1 MGVIREPSARRV
13 KDGAAAMTDRNGIDA
28 TRVGHLPLE
37 GIRVVG
43 LEQAVAGPMCTR
55 HLGDLGAEVIKIERP
70 SGGDFARHYD
80 TAVEGQSANFVW
92 LNHGKMSVAVDVKS
106 EVGRQQLWS
115 ILDTADVFV
124 HNLGP
129 HAIDRL
135 GFGYESVS
143 ERNPRIVWCS
153 ISGYGVD
160 GPYSDRKGFDL
171 LLQGEAGV
179 MAITGTPEEPVKV
192 GVSIADNAA
201 GVYALSAVLAVLF
214 ERERTGVG
222 GRIDISLFDCM
233 AEWMSYPALLAKNGR
248 PPVRGGARHASIV
261 PYGPYRCGDDRM
273 VNIAVQTPVHW
284 ELFCRILGRPDWR
297 DDERYS
303 TNEVRVINRTSL
315 EPDLEATLASWT
327 ADQLIASLEDA
338 GIPYGRVNELAE
350 FVRHPQLV
358 ERDRWRRC
366 ETPGGPTQV
375 MAHPLNIAGLA
386 RRVGAVPRLGEHTE
400 AVLASVGSGPQVR
413 APSVKTGG

>member
-1 MGVIREPSARRV
+1 MADP
-13 KDGAAAMTDRNGIDA
+13 NGTEA
-28 TRVGHLPLE
+28 TPGGHLPLE

-70 SGGDFARHYD
+70 GSGDFARHYD

-92 LNHGKMSVAVDVKS
+92 LNHGKKSVVVDVKS
-106 EVGRQQLWS
+106 EEGRQQLWA

-129 HAIDRL
+129 RAIDRL

-179 MAITGTPEEPVKV
+179 MAVTGTPAEPVKV

-201 GVYALSAVLAVLF
+201 GAYALSAVLAVLF

-261 PYGPYRCGDDRM
+261 PYGPYRCGDGRA
-273 VNIAVQTPVHW
+273 VNIAVQTPGHW
-284 ELFCRILGRPDWR
+284 ELFCRILGRPDWPV
-297 DDERYS
+297 DERYR
-303 TNEVRVINRTSL
+303 TNETRVTNRTSL
-315 EPDLEATLASWT
+315 EPDLEATLAAWT
-327 ADQLIASLEDA
+327 AEELIASLEET

-350 FVRHPQLV
+350 FVQHPQLV
-358 ERDRWRRC
+358 ARDRWQRC

-375 MAHPLNIAGLA
+375 IAHPLNIAGLA
-386 RRVGAVPRLGEHTE
+386 RRVGTVPRLGEHTE
-400 AVLASVGSGPQVR
+400 AVLASVGLD
-413 APSVKTGG
+413 PSVQLRSVESSGSTATRGG